1 METSYW
7 QRRRERLKNA
17 VTSSNPSFYKEV
29 LKHTSDGMYFLIAIG
44 KFNIGTEAPFA

>member
-1 METSYW
+1 VETSYC

-29 LKHTSDGMYFLIAIG
+29 LKRISDGMYFLDRDRRIQYWNEGA
-44 KFNIGTEAPFA
+44 FA